1 MPSLTTVARV
11 LTGAPA
17 VPAGPPPRGPWWRA
31 PVRWHAIAVLTVW
44 AGVIVAGYRL
54 GYALYSQDFRVH
66 IGNAPLV
73 GSQDVRISW
82 RLAAAVLLAAGAVSF
97 GPTLAARLRWPA
109 LLLAS
114 WAGAAAWAAALAA
127 GDGLGAL
134 RAPLQAR
141 YEYLAAVDRVGSA
154 GAFLSSF
161 ADTLATYPTH
171 VKGHPP
177 GFLLLLATLD
187 GIGLGGAAVAAAL
200 VIGAGALTA
209 PAALVAVRALADER
223 AARAAAPFL
232 VFTPAA
238 VWVAT
243 SADAFFAGI
252 AACGIALVA
261 LAACAPAGPRRAAL
275 AFVAGVVLG
284 AALHLSYGVAPL
296 GLVVVAVLVHRRAL
310 AAAFIAGAGVLA
322 VTAAFVAAGFWWLDG
337 LSATRELYH
346 AGIATRR
353 PYADFLV
360 INLAA
365 FFVALGPAAL
375 AGLSRLRDRR
385 VWVLAGAAIATV
397 TAAELSGLSRGE
409 TERIWLPFVPWIL
422 VATGALSG
430 SRRWLALQVMLG
442 LTVQATAR
450 SPW

>member
-1 MPSLTTVARV
+1 MPTLTSVARV

-17 VPAGPPPRGPWWRA
+17 VPAAPPRRGPWWRA

-54 GYALYSQDFRVH
+54 GYALYSDDFRVH

-73 GSQDVRISW
+73 GSQDIRISW
-82 RLAAAVLLAAGAVSF
+82 RLTGAVLLAAGAISF
-97 GPTLAARLRWPA
+97 GPALAARLRWWA
-109 LLLAS
+109 LLVAS
-114 WAGAAAWAAALAA
+114 WVGVAAWAVALAA

-161 ADTLATYPTH
+161 TDTLATYPTH

-177 GFLLLLATLD
+177 GFLLLLTGLD
-187 GIGLGGAAVAAAL
+187 ELGLGGAWIAAAL
-200 VIGAGALTA
+200 VIGVGALMA

-243 SADAFFAGI
+243 SADAFFAGV

-261 LAACAPAGPRRAAL
+261 LAACAPARRRRGML
-275 AFVAGVVLG
+275 AFTAGVVLG
-284 AALHLSYGVAPL
+284 GALHLSYGIAPL
-296 GLVVVAVLVHRRAL
+296 GLVVLAVLVHRRAVVVAL
-310 AAAFIAGAGVLA
+310 VATVGVLA

-337 LSATRELYH
+337 LNATKELYH

-353 PYADFLV
+353 PYAYFLV

-385 VWVLAGAAIATV
+385 VWVLAGATIATV

-422 VATGALSG
+422 VATAALGA